1 MVSRAAF
8 QAWRFKTDVPASI
21 YPRTPQGATKI
32 LMPALRRCKRKVENP
47 NANKGRGGFNGDMV
61 NDATRLWLAS
71 LLEMMVRAPPP

>member
-1 MVSRAAF
+1 
-8 QAWRFKTDVPASI
+8 
-21 YPRTPQGATKI
+21 
-32 LMPALRRCKRKVENP
+32 VETP